1 MRVSL
6 ATTGVIALLLAGCGK
21 AEEQTERR
29 SAEDS
34 PATAYSSDSN
44 ASMPASEIVRAP
56 APPAD
61 ALQPVAPTT
70 RAEAG
75 DAPAPPHV
83 DPEAAPDVAFGYR
96 YSFGLAADRI
106 APVQQR
112 HARLCEEMGPER
124 CKVTGMNYRQRGED
138 DVQAELRLA
147 VEPGL
152 AHRFGERALDSVR
165 EAEGKLVDSQV
176 TGTDVGSGIRASTRT
191 IAQIEEQLADLE
203 ARIAKGGSTGTL
215 RDLRAEASML
225 REQLRSLR
233 ASRSTDRDRLAM
245 TPVTLNYASGA
256 YVAGKPDYGRAMSR
270 AWEQANWLGYGL
282 LVIFTV
288 LLPWLSLGVVGWLA
302 VRGLRRRRGR
312 GGPAEAAPLA

>member
-1 MRVSL
+1 MS
-6 ATTGVIALLLAGCGK
+6 ATQEA
-21 AEEQTERR
+21 R
-29 SAEDS
+29 SS
-34 PATAYSSDSN
+34 T
-44 ASMPASEIVRAP
+44 AP
-56 APPAD
+56 ADVLDP
-61 ALQPVAPTT
+61 LAPT
-70 RAEAG
+70 RGGRDGEAVT
-75 DAPAPPHV
+75 PPHV
-83 DPEAAPDVAFGYR
+83 DPDAAPDVAFGYR
-96 YSFGLAADRI
+96 FTFGLDAERI

-112 HARLCEEMGPER
+112 HARLCEELGPER
-124 CKVTGMNYRQRGED
+124 CEVTGMSYRQRGDD

-203 ARIAKGGSTGTL
+203 ARIPAGGSTGTL
-215 RDLRAEASML
+215 RDLRAEAESL
-225 REQLRSLR
+225 RAQLRSLHAVR
-233 ASRSTDRDRLAM
+233 GNAREQLAT

-256 YVAGKPDYGRAMSR
+256 YMTGKPDFGRAMSR

-288 LLPWLSLGVVGWLA
+288 LLPWAALAGLGWLA
-302 VRGLRRRRGR
+302 IRALRRRRNR
-312 GGPAEAAPLA
+312 FGPAGAAPLA